1 LFSDNYGAKNEI
13 GTTDRTDGF
22 DLSSVDIVIKYI
34 VKLFKK
40 ENL

>member
-22 DLSSVDIVIKYI
+22 DLSSVDTMIKHI
-34 VKLFKK
+34 VKLEKNK
-40 ENL
+40 